1 MKLVKSFEKINL
13 NDGSLIYFP
22 MFFDESEAIYYFNEL
37 SNIIDFQQNEIKI
50 FGKTFPT
57 PRLESFHSKEN
68 KQYGYSGNK
77 LHSKPFNVIL
87 EKLLKNVEKAT
98 NSKFNCV
105 LINLYRDGSDSNG
118 WHADNEQELGPN
130 PIIASLSFGV
140 TRRFD
145 LKNNVTK
152 ETFSIN
158 LNSGDLLWM
167 DNRIQNNYKHQIAKT
182 KKVLEP
188 RINLTFRYIF

>member
-1 MKLVKSFEKINL
+1 MELMKSFEKINL
-13 NDGSLIYFP
+13 NDGGLIYFP
-22 MFFDESEAIYYFNEL
+22 KFFDENEAIYYFNEL
-37 SNIIDFQQNEIKI
+37 WNIIDFQQNEIKI

-68 KQYGYSGNK
+68 KYYSYSGIK
-77 LHSKPFNVIL
+77 LPSKPFNVTL
-87 EKLLKNVEKAT
+87 EKLLENVEQAT
-98 NSKFNCV
+98 KSKFNCI

-118 WHADNEQELGPN
+118 WHADNEKELGPN
-130 PIIASLSFGV
+130 PIIASLSFGA

-145 LKNNVTK
+145 LRNNLTTEK
-152 ETFSIN
+152 YSIN

-182 KKVLEP
+182 KKVSEP
-188 RINLTFRYIF
+188 RINLTFRYIY

>member
-1 MKLVKSFEKINL
+1 MELMKSFEKINL
-13 NDGSLIYFP
+13 NDGGLIYFP
-22 MFFDESEAIYYFNEL
+22 MFFDENEAIYYFDEL
-37 SNIIDFQQNEIKI
+37 WNIIDFQQNEIKI

-68 KQYGYSGNK
+68 KYYSYSGIK
-77 LHSKPFNVIL
+77 LPSKPFNVTL
-87 EKLLKNVEKAT
+87 EKLLENVEQAT
-98 NSKFNCV
+98 KSKFNCI

-118 WHADNEQELGPN
+118 WHADNEKELGPN
-130 PIIASLSFGV
+130 PIIASLSFGA

-145 LKNNVTK
+145 LRNNLTTEK
-152 ETFSIN
+152 YSIN

-182 KKVLEP
+182 KKVSEP
-188 RINLTFRYIF
+188 RINLTFRYIY

>member
-1 MKLVKSFEKINL
+1 MELMKSFEKINL
-13 NDGSLIYFP
+13 NDGGLIYFP
-22 MFFDESEAIYYFNEL
+22 MFFDENEAIYYFNEL
-37 SNIIDFQQNEIKI
+37 WNIIDFQQNEIKI

-68 KQYGYSGNK
+68 KNYSYSGIK
-77 LHSKPFNVIL
+77 LPSKPFNATL
-87 EKLLKNVEKAT
+87 EKLLENVEQAT

-105 LINLYRDGSDSNG
+105 LINLYRDGSDGNG
-118 WHADNEQELGPN
+118 WHADNEKELGPN
-130 PIIASLSFGV
+130 PIIASLSFGA

-145 LKNNVTK
+145 LRNNLTTEK
-152 ETFSIN
+152 YSIN

-182 KKVLEP
+182 KKVSEP
-188 RINLTFRYIF
+188 RINLTFRYIY

>member
-1 MKLVKSFEKINL
+1 MELMKSFEKINL
-13 NDGSLIYFP
+13 NDGGLIYFP
-22 MFFDESEAIYYFNEL
+22 MFFDENDAIYYFNEL
-37 SNIIDFQQNEIKI
+37 WNTIDFQQNEIKI

-68 KQYGYSGNK
+68 KYYSYSGIK
-77 LHSKPFNVIL
+77 LPSKPFNVTL
-87 EKLLKNVEKAT
+87 EKLLENVEQAT
-98 NSKFNCV
+98 KSKFNCI

-118 WHADNEQELGPN
+118 WHADNEKELGPN
-130 PIIASLSFGV
+130 PIIASLSFGA

-145 LKNNVTK
+145 LRNNLTTEK
-152 ETFSIN
+152 YSIN

-182 KKVLEP
+182 KKVSEP
-188 RINLTFRYIF
+188 RINLTFRYIY

>member
-1 MKLVKSFEKINL
+1 MELMKSFEKINL
-13 NDGSLIYFP
+13 NDGGLIYFP
-22 MFFDESEAIYYFNEL
+22 MFFDENEAIYYFNEL
-37 SNIIDFQQNEIKI
+37 WNTIDFQQNEIKI

-68 KQYGYSGNK
+68 KYYSYSGIK
-77 LHSKPFNVIL
+77 LLSKPFNVTL
-87 EKLLKNVEKAT
+87 GKLLENVEQAT
-98 NSKFNCV
+98 KSKFNCI

-118 WHADNEQELGPN
+118 WHADNEKELGPN
-130 PIIASLSFGV
+130 PIIASLSFGA

-145 LKNNVTK
+145 LRNNLTTEK
-152 ETFSIN
+152 YSIN

-182 KKVLEP
+182 KKVSEP
-188 RINLTFRYIF
+188 RINLTFRYIY